1 VSSSS
6 PPPAEPRRPDSPPSP
21 RRPTPAYLRLLPA
34 LTGIAGLVLG
44 GVLVGV
50 TGKRSTESNPAAPT
64 VTASAAASAAPA
76 PAPTTPVPTPATTT
90 VTATATATATV
101 TASPRALA
109 ELTDGTFVVPG
120 EASPGTWSTT
130 GQSEISASLLGCYWA
145 RLRSLSGQD
154 SAIIASD
161 NLARG
166 AQTTIT
172 IERTDK
178 AVKFTGGCRWRRIA

>member
-1 VSSSS
+1 M
-6 PPPAEPRRPDSPPSP
+6 RPDSPPSP

-90 VTATATATATV
+90 VTATATV

-109 ELTDGTFVVPG
+109 ELTDGTYVVPG